1 MGSGERVLQSWSGS
15 PPLLHSL
22 FVLCVA
28 AVLNRVSGMD
38 EDGRLVLS
46 PQFSKKAQGVPRFC
60 SGNPQVTAPPLS
72 SARAFVAESPR

>member
-46 PQFSKKAQGVPRFC
+46 PQFSKKAQRVPRFC
-60 SGNPQVTAPPLS
+60 SGEPSGDGAPVEFCPS
-72 SARAFVAESPR
+72 ICR